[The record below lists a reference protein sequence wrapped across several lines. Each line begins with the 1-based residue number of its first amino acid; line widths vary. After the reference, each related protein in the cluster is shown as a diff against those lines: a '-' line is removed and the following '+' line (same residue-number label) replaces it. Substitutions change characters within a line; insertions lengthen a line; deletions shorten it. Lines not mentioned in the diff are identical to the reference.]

1 MQPQGHVQVLVNMLD
16 FKMNVQ
22 QAGDLARVRHVGSA
36 TPRGEAAKGVGVVEV
51 ETGIDDAVIKE
62 LEKRGHVVRR
72 SVGGFGGYQGILID
86 HENGV
91 LRGATEPR
99 KDGIAVGY

>member
-1 MQPQGHVQVLVNMLD
+1 M
-16 FKMNVQ
+16 
-22 QAGDLARVRHVGSA
+22 
-36 TPRGEAAKGVGVVEV
+36 EV
-51 ETGIDDAVIKE
+51 ETGIDDTVIKE

-86 HENGV
+86 YENGV